1 MPSPSETHN
10 NNSFAVAENLRFSM
24 EELSYPHQQDHHVV
38 MEIELQNELG
48 FNPYSTNTDQ
58 NNNNIHLVSFEQQ
71 TNWDNI
77 HGVHDQ
83 MQQQLQDGAN
93 GGYPPTPD
101 LLNLF
106 SLPRCSPSSVL
117 QNSSITFTNPNPKS
131 SNFPNSLGFLG
142 DVHGGID
149 TPPGTSLPHGY
160 SLPGSRN
167 GSLFTSGGDEGEGI
181 GGGVYSDGINNG
193 RQFENRVLEFS
204 REMGSIARGREEQKL
219 GDTGT
224 EGNNV
229 GTECVMDYS
238 DQFTTYLIFKGRD
251 ALIRWARAQ
260 GKMNNIVIVIVIT
273 RYDARG
279 EGNRRPRGI
288 LACERSG
295 KYRSCKSSETTGL
308 RSNAN
313 GDRKM
318 CSKDSELEK
327 KNATLADLL
336 SSEQARHEIETLDL
350 KKEISLL
357 KSSLAL
363 KDGELDSTIAAFN
376 QQKKN
381 YFMLEHEFDDLSQSH
396 DKLLSMF
403 DAFRKDTQKSEV
415 NAYKLGY
422 LDCQRGVASIVP
434 LVMMRPN
441 CSA

>member
-1 MPSPSETHN
+1 
-10 NNSFAVAENLRFSM
+10 
-24 EELSYPHQQDHHVV
+24 
-38 MEIELQNELG
+38 
-48 FNPYSTNTDQ
+48 
-58 NNNNIHLVSFEQQ
+58 
-71 TNWDNI
+71 
-77 HGVHDQ
+77 
-83 MQQQLQDGAN
+83 MQA
-93 GGYPPTPD
+93 T
-101 LLNLF
+101 LNL
-106 SLPRCSPSSVL
+106 LL
-117 QNSSITFTNPNPKS
+117 LKE
-131 SNFPNSLGFLG
+131 L
-142 DVHGGID
+142 
-149 TPPGTSLPHGY
+149 
-160 SLPGSRN
+160 
-167 GSLFTSGGDEGEGI
+167 
-181 GGGVYSDGINNG
+181 
-193 RQFENRVLEFS
+193 
-204 REMGSIARGREEQKL
+204 KL

-260 GKMNNIVIVIVIT
+260 GKMNNIVIVIT
-273 RYDARG
+273 RSDARG

-288 LACERSG
+288 LACERRG
-295 KYRSCKSSETTGL
+295 KYRSCKSSDTTSL

-313 GDRKM
+313 GDRKK
-318 CSKDSELEK
+318 CSKDNGTKKCGCSFLLKCVNIGDEDDWKLKVVCGVHNRAFLEYLEELEK

-381 YFMLEHEFDDLSQSH
+381 YLLLEREFDDLSQSH